1 MTSMNTSK
9 NSLIYSYG
17 IIPIY
22 KNSDGKSE
30 YLVVRNHG
38 GFWGFPKGKPENNEK
53 PVQSAVRE
61 AYEETGITVSDSEL
75 KSSIE
80 YSYIMTSGQKKIV
93 TLFPVYVESRNVKL
107 QNKELQNFKWA
118 SLDEALELIDIDG
131 LKNQLKDL

>member
-38 GFWGFPKGKPENNEK
+38 GFWGFPKGKPENNET

-61 AYEETGITVSDSEL
+61 AYEETGIRVSESEL

-80 YSYIMTSGQKKIV
+80 YSYNMTSGQKKIV

>member
-38 GFWGFPKGKPENNEK
+38 GFWGFPKGKPENNET

-61 AYEETGITVSDSEL
+61 AYEETGIRVSESEL